1 MSDYA
6 VVIYFSILAL
16 CITYIS
22 AQSLV
27 LKCRLDIEKEKTKQ
41 IRLQNDVNLDDLK

>member
-1 MSDYA
+1 MSYYA

-41 IRLQNDVNLDDLK
+41 IRLQNDLNFDDLK